1 MAVLSTLNRLR
12 QRKIVEWALAYLAGA
27 WLLMQLVEVLSG
39 RWPLPLALQRGVDI
53 LLLVGFFVALTIA
66 WYHGEKG
73 RQNVTG
79 PELLILAVLLLI
91 AGALLSLLEPIEDLP
106 QEDSDSFVETTIT
119 AGAGHGI
126 AVLPFRNLSGDAE
139 QDYFVFGMHEA
150 LITSLSHIGGL
161 KVISRTSVMR
171 YAESN
176 LPIGQIANELKVD
189 SVIEGSV
196 NTVGDQVR
204 ITVQL
209 IDGATDDHIWAEEYD
224 RDLRDVLVL
233 MSQVAESVADQV
245 EVSLAP
251 EDAALLHAAK
261 PVDPVLLDLFLRA
274 RYAMAT
280 LTPAG
285 VEQALEYFER
295 AIEIDQNYAPA
306 WAGMSGVQV
315 VAGYIGITPARETI
329 AAAEQSALKAIE
341 LDPTISESHT
351 SLGWV
356 RLIQFDWAEAR
367 DSFQRALEINP
378 NDVNALHG
386 FGDYLTITG
395 SPDDGLAF
403 VRRSTENDPFSSM
416 WGQALVAHYFMARRY
431 EDAIAEAEKL
441 RLIFPESFIW
451 SVVGSAQWKL
461 GRDAAAY
468 ESFRFAVSGRPADL
482 QALESGFESGGLTG
496 AASALAKVTA
506 DRATERD
513 IATLRVPLWYA
524 RAGDADQTLAWL
536 EKAYATGAPDLIYV
550 SIRPEFEFLHEDE
563 RFLDLLARMKLRLYD
578 NY

>member
-39 RWPLPLALQRGVDI
+39 RWPLPLALQRGVDL

-73 RQNVTG
+73 RQRVTG
-79 PELLILAVLLLI
+79 PELLILTVLLLI
-91 AGALLSLLEPIEDLP
+91 AGGLISLLGPVEQSP
-106 QEDSDSFVETTIT
+106 QDERDRFFETTIT
-119 AGAGHGI
+119 AGSGPGI
-126 AVLPFRNLSGDAE
+126 AVLPFRNLSGDPE

-150 LITSLSHIGGL
+150 LITSLSQVGGL

-171 YAESN
+171 YAESD
-176 LPIGQIANELKVD
+176 LPIGEIADQLKVD

-196 NTVGDQVR
+196 NTIGDQVR

-209 IDGATDDHIWAEEYD
+209 IDGRTDGHIWGEEYD

-251 EDAALLHAAK
+251 EDAALLRAAQ
-261 PVDPVLLDLFLRA
+261 PVDPELHDLVMRA
-274 RYAMAT
+274 RFATAT

-285 VEQALEYFER
+285 VERAIDYFER
-295 AIEIDQNYAPA
+295 AIEIDPEYALA
-306 WAGMSGVQV
+306 WAGRSGIQV
-315 VAGYIGITPARETI
+315 VSGYIGFTPALETI

-356 RLIQFDWAEAR
+356 RLIQFRWDEAR

-395 SPDDGLAF
+395 SVDDGLAF
-403 VRRSTENDPFSSM
+403 VRRSTESDPFSPM
-416 WGQALVAHYFMARRY
+416 WGQAVVTHYFMARRY
-431 EDAIAEAEKL
+431 EDAIAEADKIL
-441 RLIFPESFIW
+441 LTYPESPVW
-451 SVVGSAQWKL
+451 SAVGSAYWKL
-461 GRDAAAY
+461 GRDADAY
-468 ESFRFAVSGRPADL
+468 DSFRFAVSGRPAYLD
-482 QALESGFESGGLTG
+482 ALESGFESGGLTG
-496 AASALAKVTA
+496 AMSALAKATA
-506 DRATERD
+506 DRASVRD
-513 IATLRVPLWYA
+513 TATLQVPLWYA
-524 RAGDADQTLAWL
+524 RAGNADQTIAWL
-536 EKAYATGAPDLIYV
+536 EKAYIARAPDLIYV
-550 SIRPEFEFLHEDE
+550 GVRPEFEFLHDDE
-563 RFLDLLARMKLRLYD
+563 RFLDLLARMGLRLPF
-578 NY
+578 

>member
-1 MAVLSTLNRLR
+1 
-12 QRKIVEWALAYLAGA
+12 
-27 WLLMQLVEVLSG
+27 
-39 RWPLPLALQRGVDI
+39 VDL
-53 LLLVGFFVALTIA
+53 LLLVGFFVALTVA

-79 PELLILAVLLLI
+79 PELLILAVLFLI
-91 AGALLSLLEPIEDLP
+91 AGGLLSMLEPVEDVP
-106 QEDSDSFVETTIT
+106 QDDGNDFFETTIT
-119 AGAGHGI
+119 AGAGPGI
-126 AVLPFRNLSGDAE
+126 AVLPFSNLSGDPE

-150 LITSLSHIGGL
+150 LITSLSQIGGL

-171 YAESN
+171 YAETD
-176 LPIGQIANELKVD
+176 LPIGEIADELKVD

-209 IDGATDDHIWAEEYD
+209 IDGHTDGHIWGKEYD

-251 EDAALLHAAK
+251 EDATLLHSAK
-261 PVDPVLLDLFLRA
+261 PVDPELHDLFLRA
-274 RYAMAT
+274 RYAIAT

-285 VEQALEYFER
+285 VEQAIGFFER
-295 AIEIDQNYAPA
+295 AIEIDENYAPA

-315 VAGYIGITPARETI
+315 VSGYIGITPARETI

-351 SLGWV
+351 ALGWV
-356 RLIQFDWAEAR
+356 RLIQFDWNEAR
-367 DSFQRALEINP
+367 DSFQQALEINP
-378 NDVNALHG
+378 NDATALHG

-395 SPDDGLAF
+395 SVDDGLAF

-416 WGQALVAHYFMARRY
+416 WGQAMVAHYFMAQRY
-431 EDAIAEAEKL
+431 EDAIAEADKL
-441 RLIFPESFIW
+441 LLVFPDSFVW

-461 GRDAAAY
+461 GRNTEAY
-468 ESFRFAVSGRPADL
+468 DSFRSAVSGRPADL
-482 QALESGFESGGLTG
+482 EAMESGYESGGLPG
-496 AASALAKVTA
+496 AMRALAEAAA
-506 DRATERD
+506 DEATERGT
-513 IATLRVPLWYA
+513 ATLRVPLWYA
-524 RAGDADQTLAWL
+524 RAGDVDQTLAWL
-536 EKAYATGAPDLIYV
+536 EKAYAAGAPDLIYV
-550 SIRPEFEFLHEDE
+550 
-563 RFLDLLARMKLRLYD
+563 MRLYD
-578 NY
+578 NH